1 MGIKRGVWSA
11 APTEL
16 EANSTAAFMDPT
28 LCAAH
33 TNGET
38 GVTVVPLMSAVLVKS
53 NASSGLQL
61 WF

>member
-1 MGIKRGVWSA
+1 MGIKRGVWLA

-38 GVTVVPLMSAVLVKS
+38 GVTMLPLMYAVLVKS
-53 NASSGLQL
+53 NASSGLQ
-61 WF
+61 